1 MKKRF
6 ITMFVF
12 LLIACLMLTGCS
24 VGENTGIVDPTN
36 TPETEVVVTEEPV
49 ETEEPANTE
58 DEMYEYEVG
67 GTTLKLRTRIEDYI
81 TDEGYF
87 RYMDLATELGWY
99 SIDTDMPTKR
109 MVFDDEVFIKFWPT
123 ADIVSYISFG
133 AIERIQPYKERFYHQ
148 VQFSFNDLSEVDRYL
163 LDGPDPMIE
172 LYYVSFSQ
180 IVVTTYI
187 LENYADYRD
196 KNFFDGIF
204 ESPAALVYKIYE

>member
-24 VGENTGIVDPTN
+24 VGENTGTVDPTN

-99 SIDTDMPTKR
+99 SVDTDIPTKS
-109 MVFDDEVFIKFWPT
+109 MVFDDEIFINLRPT
-123 ADIVSYISFG
+123 YP
-133 AIERIQPYKERFYHQ
+133 R
-148 VQFSFNDLSEVDRYL
+148 VD
-163 LDGPDPMIE
+163 
-172 LYYVSFSQ
+172 YVSFGVLKSIEPWKEKFNCQHNEIAFILYSQ
-180 IVVTTYI
+180 SASFLPTAHTRKE
-187 LENYADYRD
+187 LPQQSGCDLRGSGNYYCNVPGTKVQNAPMCPVHQT
-196 KNFFDGIF
+196 
-204 ESPAALVYKIYE
+204 SPRRGL

>member
-24 VGENTGIVDPTN
+24 TGENTGTVDPTN

-49 ETEEPANTE
+49 ETEEPASTE
-58 DEMYEYEVG
+58 DEMYSYEVG
-67 GTTLKLRTRIEDYI
+67 GVTLKLRTKIEDYI

-99 SIDTDMPTKR
+99 SVDKLPVKKR
-109 MVFDDEVFIKFWPT
+109 MIYDDSIFISFWWT
-123 ADIVSYISFG
+123 SDIVPYISFG
-133 AIERIQPYKERFYHQ
+133 VLNSAKPYNEKFAIQ
-148 VQFSFNDLSEVDRYL
+148 VQFSFNDMENVTSYI
-163 LDGPDPMIE
+163 LDGPEKSIE
-172 LYYVSFSQ
+172 LYHVSFSQ

-187 LENYADYRD
+187 LENYMDSRD
-196 KNFFDGIF
+196 TNFFDGYF
-204 ESPAALVYKIYE
+204 ESPGDVIYKVCE